1 MSLRVSQLKGVLHD
15 PPRPWRM
22 ASKRSE
28 DEENDGHRRST
39 PAKGD
44 KKARPLSGTKSPQVT
59 FKKDLV

>member
-1 MSLRVSQLKGVLHD
+1 
-15 PPRPWRM
+15 M